1 MTLRHVVSWKL
12 ADRDPAALDR
22 DAARAAEALG
32 TLPALVP
39 GIRSFQVGRDVV
51 RSARSHDLVLIADF
65 DDRAALDAYDAHPE
79 HQRVAALVR
88 GLVASAASVDFEV

>member
-22 DAARAAEALG
+22 DVARAAEALG

-51 RSARSHDLVLIADF
+51 GSPRSHDLVLIADF

-79 HQRVAALVR
+79 HQRVAAVVR
-88 GLVASAASVDFEV
+88 SLVASAASVDFEV

>member
-39 GIRSFQVGRDVV
+39 GIRSFQVGRDIVG
-51 RSARSHDLVLIADF
+51 SARSHDLVLIADF

-79 HQRVAALVR
+79 HQRVAAVVRSLVS
-88 GLVASAASVDFEV
+88 SAASVDFEV

>member
-22 DAARAAEALG
+22 DAARVADALG
-32 TLPALVP
+32 TLPGLVP
-39 GIRSFQVGRDVV
+39 GIRAFQLGRDVV
-51 RSARSHDLVLIADF
+51 GSARSHDVVLIADF
-65 DDRAALDAYDAHPE
+65 DDRAALDAYDAHPD

-88 GLVASAASVDFEV
+88 SLVASAASVDFEV